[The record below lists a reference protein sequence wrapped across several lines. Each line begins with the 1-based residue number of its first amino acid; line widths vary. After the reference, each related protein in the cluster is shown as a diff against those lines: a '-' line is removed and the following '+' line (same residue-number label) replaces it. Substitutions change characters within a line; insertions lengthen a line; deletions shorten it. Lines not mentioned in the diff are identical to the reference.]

1 MHRLCATAL
10 TQAMSVPVPEAA
22 KDVLR
27 AKILKNMLLEIARQ
41 KTPENG

>member
-1 MHRLCATAL
+1 MAAAVSP
-10 TQAMSVPVPEAA
+10 QAMSVPVPEAA